1 MPPLPEFLTNIL
13 TPQNITSIILI
24 VVVVHV
30 ILGACAYLIMLER
43 KLSAWMQ
50 DRIGPN
56 RVGPMGLLQPIAD
69 GLKFLLKED
78 YSPKGVDKWLFIL
91 APGVITLTALVGFA
105 VIPWGGVLD
114 FSIVANQLEAIKV
127 AGLLPASFMTW
138 LHSSGSTVHVQGADV
153 NIGVVYL
160 IAVASLGVYGVALG
174 GWASNSKY
182 SFLGGLRA
190 SAQMIS
196 YEIPMGLSLL
206 AIILLSGTL
215 NPNTIVQHQIDG
227 GWYLLQS
234 PIAALLFYICM
245 LAEANRA
252 PFDLAEAES
261 ELIGGY
267 HTEYSS
273 MKFALFF
280 LAEYAHMVTGA
291 AFFAVLFLGGWSVN
305 PLPWGPDLAEKGGLL
320 LVLMQCGVMAG
331 KIFLLISL
339 HMAIRW
345 TLPRFRYDQLMR
357 LAWEGMIPT
366 GLLVVMATSFM
377 VYKGWIDW
385 MWIASIACMVII
397 YLVHPLMPRQVNPNH
412 KVRMIGSR
420 FFPVEDHEGYAAPR
434 DPLAL
439 ADAPGGESL
448 RRGR

>member
-1 MPPLPEFLTNIL
+1 MFDFL
-13 TPQNITSIILI
+13 TPQIIASVIL
-24 VVVVHV
+24 VFVVVHV

-69 GLKFLLKED
+69 GVKFLMKED
-78 YSPKGVDKWLFIL
+78 FDPRGVDKFLFIL
-91 APGVITLTALVGFA
+91 APGIITVIALIGFA

-114 FSIVANQLEAIKV
+114 FAVVAQQLESIGFAR
-127 AGLLPASFMTW
+127 LLPTEVIQWMK
-138 LHSSGSTVHVQGADV
+138 SSGTTVHIAGATV

-160 IAVASLGVYGVALG
+160 LAVASLGVYGVALG

-182 SFLGGLRA
+182 SFLGGMRA

-196 YEIPMGLSLL
+196 YEIPMGLALL
-206 AIILLSGTL
+206 AVILTCGTID
-215 NPNTIVQHQIDG
+215 PNEFVRSQIEG
-227 GWYLLQS
+227 MWYLFQQ
-234 PIAALLFYICM
+234 PVAAVLFYACM
-245 LAEANRA
+245 LAESNRA

-280 LAEYAHMVTGA
+280 LAEYAHMITGS

-305 PLPWGPDLAEKGGLL
+305 PLPWGPDLAERGGLL
-320 LVLMQCGVMAG
+320 LILAQIGVMAG

-339 HMAIRW
+339 SMAIRW
-345 TLPRFRYDQLMR
+345 TLPRFRFDQLMR

-366 GLLVVMATSFM
+366 ALLVVLVSSFM
-377 VYKGWIDW
+377 VYMGWTEY
-385 MWIASIACMVII
+385 MWAGSIGTIVLIYVI
-397 YLVHPLMPRQVNPNH
+397 HPLMPRQANPNH
-412 KVRMIGSR
+412 KVPMIGSR
-420 FFPVEDHEGYAAPR
+420 FFPVRDREAFTSPR

-439 ADAPGGESL
+439 ADAPGGDSL
-448 RRGR
+448 RGGR